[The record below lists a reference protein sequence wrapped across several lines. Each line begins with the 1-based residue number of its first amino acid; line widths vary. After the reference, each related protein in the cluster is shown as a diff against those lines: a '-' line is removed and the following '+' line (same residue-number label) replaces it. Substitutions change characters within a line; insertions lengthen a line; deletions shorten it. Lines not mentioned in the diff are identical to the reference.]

1 VLGLIQEDRR
11 VLTEEL
17 VASNEKIA
25 ELVHENELLKE
36 SNNEVHAH
44 SHHWSSVQLWVECSG

>member
-36 SNNEVHAH
+36 SNNEVNAH
-44 SHHWSSVQLWVECSG
+44 TIGVQCSGGRRALT